1 MPHGRRSLF
10 VSTVALCGVFLVSG
24 CALPP
29 AIAIASYAATGI
41 SYLTSGK
48 SVSDHVFSAMVEQ
61 DCALLRVVMGED
73 ICRAQGDQP
82 EDGVVV
88 ASAEG
93 KKPWDIEPAAGSS
106 DDNAA
111 NENGSGDYFE
121 GPIPPQETALARAD
135 EPTLK
140 GVLLEG
146 LALGTEIFAHDPAR
160 VDAPE
165 NMRMILKVD
174 GYAKISATVEGVR
187 LNGKYYAISD
197 ILV

>member
-1 MPHGRRSLF
+1 
-10 VSTVALCGVFLVSG
+10 
-24 CALPP
+24 
-29 AIAIASYAATGI
+29 
-41 SYLTSGK
+41 
-48 SVSDHVFSAMVEQ
+48 
-61 DCALLRVVMGED
+61 MGED

-93 KKPWDIEPAAGSS
+93 MKPWDIEPAAGPS
-106 DDNAA
+106 DDYAA

-146 LALGTEIFAHDPAR
+146 LALGTEIFALMQDDGALEIFAHDPAR

-174 GYAKISATVEGVR
+174 GYAKNTATVEGMR